1 MCNLLILYSMGL
13 VGFLFYF
20 TSCKIE
26 MKCVKSLLRYISY
39 AFPLICVLLSFNMI
53 ALLYAIFITIG
64 QLVINKNSVCGILS
78 YFISYTMLNYC
89 SFIKVG
95 FNEIVFSVL
104 CFLYF
109 IILMLS
115 SIYINKWNGK
125 WYLKLVLYF
134 YAIFVLLPL
143 LYNSIVMIDLNSL
156 SLLFLIVGDVLLAV
170 SFYAKHVMNI
180 KTNKFMYLS
189 QLFFY
194 VSVCGTL
201 NIF

>member
-1 MCNLLILYSMGL
+1 MRNLLILYSMGL
-13 VGFLFYF
+13 VEFLFYF

-26 MKCVKSLLRYISY
+26 TKCVKSLLRYISY
-39 AFPLICVLLSFNMI
+39 AFPLICVPLSFNMI

-64 QLVINKNSVCGILS
+64 QLVINKNSLCGILS
-78 YFISYTMLNYC
+78 YFIAYTMLNYC

-95 FNEIVFSVL
+95 FSETVFVIV

-109 IILMLS
+109 IALMLS
-115 SIYINKWNGK
+115 SIYINKWNGE
-125 WYLKLVLYF
+125 WYLKLAVYF

-143 LYNSIVMIDLNSL
+143 LYNSIMMMDLNSS
-156 SLLFLIVGDVLLAV
+156 SLLFLIVGDVLLAI
-170 SFYAKHVMNI
+170 SFYSKHVMNI

-194 VSVCGTL
+194 VSVCGAL